1 MDVLSLSLS
10 LSFYVYSKYSHIHI
24 VTCSSK
30 YTMQMRNCCGY
41 IIYYNMMCE

>member
-30 YTMQMRNCCGY
+30 YTMQMRKCCGY